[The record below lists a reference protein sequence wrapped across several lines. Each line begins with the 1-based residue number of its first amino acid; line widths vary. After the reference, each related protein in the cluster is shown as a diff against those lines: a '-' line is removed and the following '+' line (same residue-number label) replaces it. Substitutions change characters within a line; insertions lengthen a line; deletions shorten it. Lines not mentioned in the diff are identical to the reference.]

1 MAVANLPDE
10 AKLLRNFSRC
20 QDWEQR
26 YLYMMELGERLT
38 PLTDEQR
45 ISANFIEGC
54 QSQVWIAVSLNENK
68 QLVLAG
74 DSDAGI
80 VKGLVA
86 LVIILFQGKT
96 IEQAL
101 ATDIKHYFSSLAL
114 ESHLTPSRTQGL
126 HAMVTTLIKR
136 FSEYTVA

>member
-1 MAVANLPDE
+1 MAVVNLPDE

-26 YLYMMELGERLT
+26 YLYMMELGERL
-38 PLTDEQR
+38 PALTDEQR
-45 ISANFIEGC
+45 NSANFIEGC
-54 QSQVWIAVSLNENK
+54 QSQVWIAAHLDAHN

-96 IEQAL
+96 VEQAL
-101 ATDIKHYFSSLAL
+101 TTDIQHYFSSLAL

-126 HAMVTTLIKR
+126 HAMVTTLLKR
-136 FSEYTVA
+136 FSTFTHP

>member
-26 YLYMMELGERLT
+26 YLYMMELGERLK
-38 PLTDEQR
+38 PLTDQQR
-45 ISANFIEGC
+45 IETNFIEGC
-54 QSQVWIAVSLNENK
+54 QSQVWIVVERDEQK
-68 QLVLAG
+68 QLLLTG
-74 DSDAGI
+74 DSDAAI

-96 IEQAL
+96 VEQAL
-101 ATDIKHYFSSLAL
+101 TTDIKHYFSALAL
-114 ESHLTPSRTQGL
+114 ENHLTPSRTQGL
-126 HAMVTTLIKR
+126 HAMVTTLLKR

>member
-26 YLYMMELGERLT
+26 YLYMMELGERL
-38 PLTDEQR
+38 PPMTDEEHT
-45 ISANFIEGC
+45 SSNFIEGC
-54 QSQVWIAVSLNENK
+54 QSQVWIAVELNENK
-68 QLVLAG
+68 QLILAG

-96 IEQAL
+96 VEQAL

-126 HAMVTTLIKR
+126 HAMVTTLLKR
-136 FSEYTVA
+136 ISAFAGA

>member
-101 ATDIKHYFSSLAL
+101 ETDIKHYFSSLAL

-126 HAMVTTLIKR
+126 HAMVTTLITR
-136 FSEYTVA
+136 FSEYAVA

>member
-1 MAVANLPDE
+1 MAIAALPDE

-26 YLYMMELGERLT
+26 YLYMMELGERLP

-45 ISANFIEGC
+45 TPANFIEGC
-54 QSQVWIAVSLNENK
+54 QSQVWIAVELDEHK
-68 QLVLAG
+68 QLILAG

-96 IEQAL
+96 VEQAL
-101 ATDIKHYFSSLAL
+101 ATDVNHYFSTLAL

-126 HAMVTTLIKR
+126 HAMVTRLMKR

>member
-96 IEQAL
+96 IKQAL
-101 ATDIKHYFSSLAL
+101 ETDIKHYFSSLAL

-126 HAMVTTLIKR
+126 HVMVTTLITR
-136 FSEYTVA
+136 FSEYAVA

>member
-26 YLYMMELGERLT
+26 YLYMMELGERL
-38 PLTDEQR
+38 PPMTDEER
-45 ISANFIEGC
+45 TSSNFIEGC
-54 QSQVWIAVSLNENK
+54 QSQVWIAVELNDNK

-96 IEQAL
+96 VEQAL

-126 HAMVTTLIKR
+126 HAMVTTLLKR
-136 FSEYTVA
+136 ISAFASA

>member
-1 MAVANLPDE
+1 MAIAALPDE

-26 YLYMMELGERLT
+26 YLLP

-45 ISANFIEGC
+45 TAANFIEGC
-54 QSQVWIAVSLNENK
+54 QSQVWIAVELDEHK
-68 QLVLAG
+68 QLILAG

-96 IEQAL
+96 VEQAL
-101 ATDIKHYFSSLAL
+101 ATDVNHYFSTLAL

-126 HAMVTTLIKR
+126 HAMVTRLMKR

>member
-26 YLYMMELGERLT
+26 YLYMMELGERLP

-68 QLVLAG
+68 HLVLAG

-101 ATDIKHYFSSLAL
+101 ATDVKHYFSSLAL

-126 HAMVTTLIKR
+126 HAMVKTLIKR
-136 FSEYTVA
+136 FSEYAVA

>member
-26 YLYMMELGERLT
+26 YLYMMELGERLP

-54 QSQVWIAVSLNENK
+54 QSQVWIAVSLNESK
-68 QLVLAG
+68 QLILSG

-96 IEQAL
+96 VEQAL
-101 ATDIKHYFSSLAL
+101 ATDVKHYFSSLAL

-126 HAMVTTLIKR
+126 HAMVTTLVKR
-136 FSEYTVA
+136 FSEYAVA

>member
-1 MAVANLPDE
+1 MAVASLPDE
-10 AKLLRNFSRC
+10 TKLLRNFSRC

-26 YLYMMELGERLT
+26 YLYMMELGERLK

-45 ISANFIEGC
+45 IVENFIEGC
-54 QSQVWIAVSLNENK
+54 QSQVWIAVELNDQK

-101 ATDIKHYFSSLAL
+101 TTDIKHYFSSLEL

-136 FSEYTVA
+136 FSDYTVA

>member
-38 PLTDEQR
+38 PLTDKQR
-45 ISANFIEGC
+45 IAANFIEGC
-54 QSQVWIAVSLNENK
+54 QSQVWIAVELNEQQ
-68 QLVLAG
+68 QLMLAG

-86 LVIILFQGKT
+86 LVIILFQGKS

-101 ATDIKHYFSSLAL
+101 ATDVKHYFASLEL

-136 FSEYTVA
+136 FSDYTVA